1 MRLQVPLSASEN
13 NVPGF
18 FFIRLGSCEL
28 CMERLGQEEKQ
39 GKDKA

>member
-1 MRLQVPLSASEN
+1 MFTSPLSTPEK

-18 FFIRLGSCEL
+18 FFICLDSCEL